1 MLLALVFALVL
12 LGISVNVV
20 AWFLDVIVDVMY
32 PTRVEDR

>member
-1 MLLALVFALVL
+1 MLLALVLALVL

-20 AWFLDVIVDVMY
+20 TWFLDVIVDVMY